1 MFIYLDEAFYV
12 FKVGGKPSL
21 LKSLVTNTLTI
32 VIITFTFIIA
42 LICKRGLFIFWN
54 EYMKYIM

>member
-1 MFIYLDEAFYV
+1 MFIYLDETFYV

-42 LICKRGLFIFWN
+42 LICQRGLFIFWN
-54 EYMKYIM
+54 NAN